1 MRGGMLDRMYSNLS
15 ANEIFTKLG
24 WKVSTAKP
32 SGAKN
37 THVSVDGKLPMALR
51 LLEKSKK
58 RKLEEH

>member
-1 MRGGMLDRMYSNLS
+1 MYSNLN

-37 THVSVDGKLPMALR
+37 THMSVDGKLPMALR